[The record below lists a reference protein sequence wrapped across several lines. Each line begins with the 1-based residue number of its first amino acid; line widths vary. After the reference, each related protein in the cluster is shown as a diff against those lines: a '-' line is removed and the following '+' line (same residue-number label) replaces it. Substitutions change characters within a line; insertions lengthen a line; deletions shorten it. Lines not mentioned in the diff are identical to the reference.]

1 MRLILFE
8 PSIIIIFIVVL
19 FLTACSTSWKGD
31 SATFEVEKHYIEER
45 LCLGM
50 YEVEYRLSNGS
61 GNAFLGDYPKTYRR
75 RSYLKNSFINVDN
88 EKGKSFHSP
97 LHKKSLNNIS
107 DYFVPQSDPNI
118 CWAAALETAFRYI
131 GKQYN
136 QDEFVAALKKRCSA
150 KLSKTAS
157 VNQMFFAATDRHLI
171 DGGKWIGKFSTRN
184 SVTFDIGEFLKAF
197 SPIYISNYHG
207 LPGHNWTGSPPS
219 RSYSSSYLTVPGI
232 QISQY
237 EEANLPT
244 EEIIWKTNS
253 KDGRLISE
261 GKIKLIKNIAE
272 LILVIDSNYPVIT
285 GFKQSQ
291 GGHTVVISEIEFRPG
306 GVLDTNN
313 TYKLDNFNSAYLNY
327 VYFLDPTVGPEPIG
341 MSGDYFLENAVFMF
355 YIVP

>member
-1 MRLILFE
+1 MF
-8 PSIIIIFIVVL
+8 L

-31 SATFEVEKHYIEER
+31 SATFEIEKHYIEER

-61 GNAFLGDYPKTYRR
+61 GNAFLGSYPNRAKRELNVYSGSGNVFLEGHTNTYRR
-75 RSYLKNSFINVDN
+75 RSYLRNSFINEDSEN
-88 EKGKSFHSP
+88 GKSFHSP
-97 LHKKSLNNIS
+97 LYKKSLNNIS

-197 SPIYISNYHG
+197 SPIYM
-207 LPGHNWTGSPPS
+207 
-219 RSYSSSYLTVPGI
+219 
-232 QISQY
+232 
-237 EEANLPT
+237 A
-244 EEIIWKTNS
+244 
-253 KDGRLISE
+253 
-261 GKIKLIKNIAE
+261 
-272 LILVIDSNYPVIT
+272 
-285 GFKQSQ
+285 
-291 GGHTVVISEIEFRPG
+291 
-306 GVLDTNN
+306 LD
-313 TYKLDNFNSAYLNY
+313 
-327 VYFLDPTVGPEPIG
+327 
-341 MSGDYFLENAVFMF
+341 
-355 YIVP
+355 